1 MPTLSE
7 AKKSVFSFRVGDKVK
22 GTYDDVPFTGVI
34 DSARPHTMNWN
45 MTLGV
50 KLDKPITVLGL
61 KRDSVLL
68 SVADDPGDQYHYSK
82 FPQSIELVESA
93 PTGDYDPRTVYFES
107 VSSVGAP
114 TRDAS
119 ELGLR
124 PGYWPNQL
132 QIDGEWY
139 RRGAGEMSNGEL
151 VGYTYI
157 EVNDGSQIMVFNE
170 SVDSDDERGANEKY
184 GPRTTKP
191 AAPTKNKSK
200 DGYDSDD
207 ERGAFEKYGPKS
219 EGLDESA
226 SDDEIAQFK
235 IGDAVHAGLSQ
246 LGGAGFEGILKKIE
260 GAWAWIEKKGA
271 FDKFGPRL
279 FKVPVKNLMYLG
291 ESLTES
297 ALCRQCTAKLS

>member
-22 GTYDDVPFTGVI
+22 GTYDSVPFTGVI

-45 MTLGV
+45 IMTLGV

-93 PTGDYDPRTVYFES
+93 PTGDYDPRTVYFEA

-157 EVNDGSQIMVFNE
+157 EVNDGSQVMVFNE
-170 SVDSDDERGANEKY
+170 
-184 GPRTTKP
+184 
-191 AAPTKNKSK
+191 NK
-200 DGYDSDD
+200 
-207 ERGAFEKYGPKS
+207 EPVT
-219 EGLDESA
+219 ESA
-226 SDDEIAQFK
+226 SEDEIAKFK

-246 LGGAGFEGILKKIE
+246 IGGAGFEGILKKIE

-291 ESLTES
+291 EEYARCQNGDCALMDDDIWKGHTYES
-297 ALCRQCTAKLS
+297 ALALWCERCKKQYPKAWRAYQDKIGNARHDGLLKKS